1 MENKVLENTSVSE
14 LLAAHNMRR
23 LLDAYRT
30 LAPLTIG
37 GPSTTTLEN
46 SPGQLNPGP
55 RNQDPGAFKKFPWM
69 FSPPAGSGRR
79 RHSSC
84 GGGYPPP
91 SILLS
96 PPPSHQVPGQ
106 PGQPGQQIPVLPG
119 QQIPVLSQRD
129 RESSRFKHSQH
140 KFYFIF
146 IF

>member
-1 MENKVLENTSVSE
+1 MESKVLENPSVSE

-91 SILLS
+91 SLLLS

-106 PGQPGQQIPVLPG
+106 PGQPGQQIPVL
-119 QQIPVLSQRD
+119 SQRD
-129 RESSRFKHSQH
+129 RESSRFKHSQ
-140 KFYFIF
+140 KKILFFLF
-146 IF
+146 FKNL

>member
-1 MENKVLENTSVSE
+1 MESKVLENPSVSE

-37 GPSTTTLEN
+37 GPSTTTLES
-46 SPGQLNPGP
+46 SPRQLNPGP
-55 RNQDPGAFKKFPWM
+55 RNQDSGAFKKFPWM

-91 SILLS
+91 SLLLS
-96 PPPSHQVPGQ
+96 PPPSHLLPGEPGQ
-106 PGQPGQQIPVLPG
+106 PGQPG

>member
-37 GPSTTTLEN
+37 GPSSTTLES
-46 SPGQLNPGP
+46 SPRQLNPGP
-55 RNQDPGAFKKFPWM
+55 RNQDSGAFKKFPWM

-91 SILLS
+91 SLLLS
-96 PPPSHQVPGQ
+96 PPPSHLLPGE